1 MIIDNPGDTG
11 FEAGAI
17 VDGDELYQANI
28 KAKKEGTAPAT
39 YKPTLMYRDSA
50 EAIMA
55 YNEGV
60 VGLHAPIRLRVTKT
74 VDGVEV
80 QKTIITTVGRIIFN
94 EPIPQDLGYVD
105 RTDPEHAFDH
115 EIGFQVGKKQLGD
128 IIDRCIQKYGFTISA
143 EVLDSIKA
151 LGYKYSTKAS
161 ISISVAD
168 MAIPP
173 EKYTLVA
180 EAEKKVDQI
189 HKEYMRG
196 KLSDNERYQS
206 VVATWTQTTDDVV
219 AALQSNFDR
228 YNPIKMMSDSGA
240 RGNITQMRQL
250 AGMRG
255 LMFATSGKTMEIP
268 IKSNFREGL
277 NILEYFIAA
286 RGARKSL
293 SDTAL
298 KTADSGYLTRR
309 LVDVSQD
316 VIIRETDCG
325 STHGI
330 VVSEIKDGNET
341 IEKLS
346 DRIFGRYVIGDVV
359 DPATGEVIVEDNT
372 MVSEAQ
378 AKAVEAAGIK
388 EVHIR
393 TVLQCKARHGVCSH
407 CYGADLANSKP
418 VNIGE
423 AVGIIAAQSIGEPGT
438 QLTMRTFHTGGVA
451 GSDITQGLPRV
462 EELFEARK
470 PKKTA
475 VVAEFGGTVEIRDV
489 KKLHNIVITNPE
501 NGEEKEYPIPFGT
514 TIIVNTG
521 DTVVAGQELTQGYK
535 NPADILRINGID
547 AVYDYII
554 LEVQKVYS
562 SQSIGINDK
571 HIEVITRQMTR
582 KMRITDPGSTD
593 MLPGVNVEKLE
604 YLDANDEIQQRIDA
618 GERDLML
625 AKAEPVLLGIT
636 KASLQTE
643 SFLSAAS
650 FQETT
655 KVLTEAAI
663 KGKVDHLMGLK
674 ENVLIGKLIP
684 AGTGMPCYNDVEVE
698 KINTAEDD
706 EFYAKYGT
714 VAIDRR
720 DEEYA
725 AMHGASDYEDDEI
738 VSSSE
743 MYSDED
749 DFDDEDD
756 ADSYE
761 NEDEVLDDADDF
773 GYDGDEEVADG
784 DED

>member
-1 MIIDNPGDTG
+1 
-11 FEAGAI
+11 
-17 VDGDELYQANI
+17 
-28 KAKKEGTAPAT
+28 
-39 YKPTLMYRDSA
+39 
-50 EAIMA
+50 MA
-55 YNEGV
+55 YQNGII
-60 VGLHAPIRLRVTKT
+60 GLHAPIKVRVFKER
-74 VDGVEV
+74 DGRTES
-80 QKTIITTVGRIIFN
+80 KIIDATMGLLIFN
-94 EPIPQDLGYVD
+94 RPIPQDLGYVD
-105 RTDPEHAFDH
+105 RSDPDKFFDL
-115 EIGFQVGKKQLGD
+115 EITFQCGSKQLGQ
-128 IIDRCIQKYGFTISA
+128 IIDRCIKYHGFEVTA
-143 EVLDSIKA
+143 EMLDNIKA
-151 LGYKYSTKAS
+151 MGYKYSTKAS

-173 EKYTLVA
+173 EKYTLVS

-196 KLSDNERYQS
+196 KLSDTERYNS

-325 STHGI
+325 SRHGI
-330 VVSEIKDGNET
+330 IVSEIKDGNET

-359 DPATGEVIVEDNT
+359 DPATGEVIVPDNT
-372 MVSEAQ
+372 MVTEAQ

-388 EVHIR
+388 EVNIR

-475 VVAEFGGTVEIRDV
+475 VVAEFGGKVEIRDV

-501 NGEEKEYPIPFGT
+501 TGEEKEYPIPFGT
-514 TIIVNTG
+514 TIIVNDG
-521 DTVVAGQELTQGYK
+521 DTVVKCQELTQGYK
-535 NPADILRINGID
+535 SPADILRISGID

-571 HIEVITRQMTR
+571 HIEVIARQMTR
-582 KMRITDPGSTD
+582 KMRIDDPGSTD
-593 MLPGVNVEKLE
+593 MLPGTNVEKLDFI
-604 YLDANDEIQQRIDA
+604 DANAEIQARIDA
-618 GERDLML
+618 GERDLQL
-625 AKAEPVLLGIT
+625 ATAEPVLLGIT

-663 KGKVDHLMGLK
+663 KGKVDHLLGLK

-684 AGTGMPCYNDVEVE
+684 AGTGMPCYNDIQVKKV
-698 KINTAEDD
+698 NTAEDD
-706 EFYAKYGT
+706 EFYAKYGS
-714 VAIDRR
+714 VAV
-720 DEEYA
+720 DER
-725 AMHGASDYEDDEI
+725 EDDDTVDSENVDAYTDDDDDI
-738 VSSSE
+738 VTSSE
-743 MYSDED
+743 MYSDDD
-749 DFDDEDD
+749 DFNSDIDDEEILDDDDEDT
-756 ADSYE
+756 
-761 NEDEVLDDADDF
+761 DE
-773 GYDGDEEVADG
+773 
-784 DED
+784 